1 VAARRAV
8 DAEAGADM
16 NRFAGKRAWITGGA
30 SGIGLATARVLVAEG
45 ARVALLDVDAEAVER
60 AAAEVGGIA
69 QVADVR
75 DAAALEAACAAA
87 VEAFGGLDLVFANA
101 GVGRVA
107 PLADYAPADVEQLVA
122 VNLLGVYHTLAA
134 ALPHLRAAGGGAIVT
149 NASCSGIQPTRGEA
163 PYSAAKAGVI
173 ALTQSAAL
181 EHGPAIRVNCV
192 SPGMIR
198 TPMSELLFQI
208 PALMDPFDAAVP
220 AGRAGTA
227 EEVASVVCFL
237 LSDDARYVTGANFV
251 VDGGLSLVGGGI
263 DPVLRRVLDLTQR
276 R

>member
-1 VAARRAV
+1 MARFER
-8 DAEAGADM
+8 
-16 NRFAGKRAWITGGA
+16 KRALITGGA
-30 SGIGLATARVLVAEG
+30 SGIGFATARRLVSEG
-45 ARVALLDVDAEAVER
+45 ARVALLDLDGATTEKAATDLGAIAVT
-60 AAAEVGGIA
+60 
-69 QVADVR
+69 ADVR
-75 DAAALEAACAAA
+75 DAAAVEAATARAA
-87 VEAFGGLDLVFANA
+87 EQLGGLDLVFANA
-101 GVGRVA
+101 GAGQVA
-107 PLADYAPADVEQLVA
+107 PLAAYAPADVERLVA

-134 ALPHLRAAGGGAIVT
+134 AIPRLHAAGGGAIVT

-198 TPMSELLFQI
+198 TPMSELLFRV
-208 PALMDPFDAAVP
+208 PKLMDPFDAAIP

-227 EEVASVVCFL
+227 DEVAALVCFL
-237 LSDDARYVTGANFV
+237 LSDDARYVTGANYV

-263 DPVLRRVLDLTQR
+263 DPVMRGVLDLLQKSKR
-276 R
+276 